1 MIELRGRVAI
11 SPLPS
16 SSTQWGFCLLC
27 TILYTTG
34 IRRHGHFGSRLEAL
48 SLEVTR
54 STTGRWTSGSI
65 GTGRR
70 AAYRFRL
77 VRYLRAAVAECELKQ
92 RSLTENLSRN
102 KNSTLR
108 TLRPANVVAELVRLP
123 LREKTDGEHG
133 RYAGIATTT
142 LRVAAGDPWAK
153 SARGYSFYSET

>member
-1 MIELRGRVAI
+1 M
-11 SPLPS
+11 
-16 SSTQWGFCLLC
+16 
-27 TILYTTG
+27 
-34 IRRHGHFGSRLEAL
+34 
-48 SLEVTR
+48 
-54 STTGRWTSGSI
+54 
-65 GTGRR
+65 
-70 AAYRFRL
+70 

-123 LREKTDGEHG
+123 LREKTDDEHG

-142 LRVAAGDPWAK
+142 LRGAAGDPWAE